1 MSSFKVLLD
10 KRRSLK
16 DGSYPLIV
24 RIYNGQKFRDIN
36 LKIPLQENQFDSQS
50 QKVKANHPNNKLI
63 NQKIKKTLL
72 EVQDAALNMEIKE
85 EDVTAKKIRAK
96 VVRTTPKLNFI
107 QYGSKISED
116 MRQVNRLGNAT
127 AYRDAISALKTY
139 SGRSEIQFTEITY
152 EFLCQIENKM
162 LAGGLKRNSIA
173 AYNRAWRAVFNKAIN
188 ENLVESKYYPY
199 RKYKIKGEGTAKRNI
214 TKEDIAA
221 IANVEL
227 KPNSELW
234 QARNYF
240 MLSFY
245 LRGISFMDMA
255 FLKKTDIRVGKV
267 SYRRKKTHKL
277 YNIKLTST
285 AQEIIN
291 LYTVSDS
298 TYILPVIPI
307 NTAGDEAEERKHIQ
321 YWNKTTNKYLKKLGK
336 ELKIEL
342 PLTTYVAR
350 HSWATIA
357 KKMGYSKD
365 LIAEALG
372 HEFGNKVTGIYLDN
386 FDQEVIDDM
395 NEKVSSIS

>member
-96 VVRTTPKLNFI
+96 VVRTAPKLNFI

-139 SGRSEIQFTEITY
+139 SGMSEIHFTEISY

-234 QARNYF
+234 HARNYF